1 MRRLKFA
8 AMFISCLMLVSG
20 WLAPMSKAALEA
32 LAPDDSGAAP
42 YSGTGLAP
50 ATPPNMESSGGKTAF
65 SPSET
70 SPAGELKTDVYA
82 AARGMINKIITIG
95 TGSACGAR
103 PSGGGARTDGREVM
117 LC

>member
-50 ATPPNMESSGGKTAF
+50 A
-65 SPSET
+65 
-70 SPAGELKTDVYA
+70 
-82 AARGMINKIITIG
+82 
-95 TGSACGAR
+95 GSACGAR

>member
-1 MRRLKFA
+1 MKRLKYA

-20 WLAPMSKAALEA
+20 WLSPMSKAALEA
-32 LAPDDSGAAP
+32 LAPDSGAAP

-50 ATPPNMESSGGKTAF
+50 ATPPNMENSGGKTAF
-65 SPSET
+65 SPIET

-95 TGSACGAR
+95 TGFAYGAR
-103 PSGGGARTDGREVM
+103 PSGGGARAESREVM